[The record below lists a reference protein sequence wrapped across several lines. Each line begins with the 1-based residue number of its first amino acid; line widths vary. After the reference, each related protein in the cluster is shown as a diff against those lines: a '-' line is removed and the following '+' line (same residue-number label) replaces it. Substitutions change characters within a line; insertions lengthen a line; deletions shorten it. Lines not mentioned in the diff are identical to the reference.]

1 MEKYKVCSM
10 KWKMVKATLKI
21 VVYIKYMANFESFCL
36 LISSSINILLLK
48 SMYWWKISTKVVYLV
63 RMYLHSYSKSILKNY
78 VRAILKES
86 IWKYHECIPFFLVH
100 FWVIWT
106 PISKAQPLE
115 WTLLFVTGPRI
126 VLTKQGTMCKIG

>member
-1 MEKYKVCSM
+1 M

-48 SMYWWKISTKVVYLV
+48 SMYWWKISTKVIYLV

-86 IWKYHECIPFFLVH
+86 IWKYHECIPFFPCPFLSDLDTYFKGATVRMNA
-100 FWVIWT
+100 VICNR
-106 PISKAQPLE
+106 AQDSTYLAGYY
-115 WTLLFVTGPRI
+115 V
-126 VLTKQGTMCKIG
+126 